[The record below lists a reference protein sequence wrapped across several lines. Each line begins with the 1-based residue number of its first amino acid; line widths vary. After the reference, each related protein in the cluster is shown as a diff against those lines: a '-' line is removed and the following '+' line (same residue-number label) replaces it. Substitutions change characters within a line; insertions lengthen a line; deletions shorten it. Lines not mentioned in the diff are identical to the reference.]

1 MKKLMYFL
9 ITAALISVFVFLLV
23 NPKTQN
29 STNKYDTSNQNEI
42 KASTEDEKSPLKEN
56 LK

>member
-23 NPKTQN
+23 NPKTQD

-42 KASTEDEKSPLKEN
+42 KSST
-56 LK
+56 